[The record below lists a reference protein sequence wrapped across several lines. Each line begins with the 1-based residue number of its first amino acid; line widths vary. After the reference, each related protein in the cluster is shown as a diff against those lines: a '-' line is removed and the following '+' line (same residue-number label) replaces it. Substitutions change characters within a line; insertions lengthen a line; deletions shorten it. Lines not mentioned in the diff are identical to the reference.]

1 MKVGMKVGVK
11 SGFSWDC
18 CRALQ
23 TLQAMQSRGSV
34 LLARRKRLA

>member
-1 MKVGMKVGVK
+1 MKVERKIEVK

-23 TLQAMQSRGSV
+23 TLQAIQSRVSV
-34 LLARRKRLA
+34 LLARRKCLA